1 MDIAA
6 IVVKVAGDAVPLF
19 SVREV
24 GGRPFFEESSHPK
37 DSGIW
42 ETMATWH
49 PPSKQYPHFQPS
61 TYTITYPFSPRPVPA
76 PDSFSGPVLP
86 RLTPPSPVR
95 KPPPSQSSM
104 LPRSQPFPPSRC
116 QKAIFATREAVV
128 VTPSFA
134 RRSFVIPSIDDF
146 SVQSKVAATS
156 DSGPAPSVE

>member
-6 IVVKVAGDAVPLF
+6 IVAKVAGNAVPLF

-24 GGRPFFEESSHPK
+24 GAYK
-37 DSGIW
+37 
-42 ETMATWH
+42 TW
-49 PPSKQYPHFQPS
+49 SVVVILPS
-61 TYTITYPFSPRPVPA
+61 TCVMDEEGGHSSKSRVTLSPVPA

-95 KPPPSQSSM
+95 KPPPSQSM

-134 RRSFVIPSIDDF
+134 RRSFVITSIDDP

-156 DSGPAPSVE
+156 DNGPAPSVE